1 MRISDWSSDVCS
13 SDLWSVD
20 VSVDGNRTIG
30 GIRAGD
36 VINVNQPVASGG
48 FLGAGGTLTE
58 DFLAVSTGATY
69 RADRWTLTGRAE
81 YRDGELANRYGL
93 TLGGLRQL
101 GEGRALGALF
111 TYAKAS
117 GTATTPTTEVIP
129 FETVWAQL
137 PAQSPR

>member
-20 VSVDGNRTIG
+20 VSVDGNRAIG

-93 TLGGLRQL
+93 TLG
-101 GEGRALGALF
+101 EIGRAHVR
-111 TYAKAS
+111 
-117 GTATTPTTEVIP
+117 TPVTKQNLVCRLLLEQTK
-129 FETVWAQL
+129 T
-137 PAQSPR
+137 RN